1 MKTFFAVLVFIFL
14 AGSINA
20 TILDTTITERLSPD
34 KMINTVKVKDI
45 SSKSLV
51 AYELNI
57 DNMVIVDSMES
68 CYQLEGVNIV
78 DLDVNDLYKEI
89 VITGL
94 TEDGAEG
101 EYCKHIYKLDNSP
114 KLIGKLEFYYS
125 FELDAKGLVTAEKSI
140 SWCSFTD
147 NFKLSAGG
155 SKLEKVTVDYHP
167 IEVNYFSINP
177 SSGDWEPS
185 DHAVVVKPFNLLVS
199 RDEKAEVAAETKIGE
214 KITLTGYDDN
224 SIEKKEKRVNKDKNK
239 NDVVT
244 EYPTYWNWIKIKT
257 ESGNEGWILL
267 ESCAFEEIIDG
278 VHCVE

>member
-1 MKTFFAVLVFIFL
+1 
-14 AGSINA
+14 
-20 TILDTTITERLSPD
+20 
-34 KMINTVKVKDI
+34 MINTVQVKDLTN
-45 SSKSLV
+45 KSDV
-51 AYELNI
+51 IYELKI
-57 DNMVIVDSMES
+57 DNMVIVDTMEY

-78 DLDVNDLYKEI
+78 DLDVSDLYKEI

-114 KLIGKLEFYYS
+114 KLIGKLEFYYT
-125 FELDAKGLVTAEKSI
+125 FELDAKGLVTAEKST

-147 NFKLSAGG
+147 KFKLSAGG
-155 SKLEKVTVDYHP
+155 SKLEKVTVDYYP
-167 IEVNYFSINP
+167 IKVNYYSVNP
-177 SSGDWEPS
+177 SSGNWEPS
-185 DHAVVVKPFNLLVS
+185 DHAVVVKPFKLLVS
-199 RDEKAEVAAETKIGE
+199 RDEKSGAAAETKIGE

-224 SIEKKEKRVNKDKNK
+224 TIEKKEKRVEKDKNK

-244 EYPTYWNWIKIKT
+244 EHSTYWNWIKIKT

-267 ESCAFEEIIDG
+267 ESYDFEEIIDG